1 MRAVVQ
7 RVSEASVTVDG
18 AITGQIG
25 RGFLVLLGI
34 AGDDTEQDVVWI
46 AEKIAGLRV
55 FEDSEGRMNLG
66 LAEVAGAVLL
76 VSQTMR
82 PRADALQGVLQEA
95 GVRVSRVALADE
107 HDYPALESALLD
119 LAAERG
125 GNVAVTRPGE
135 VYTTENGVTLIGHMN
150 VAGRL
155 PTSASRPCAVRLCRP
170 WLLSIAAV
178 RSGRQCSETRC
189 RRRPENPRALPSK
202 FLQASPDNRW

>member
-76 VSQTMR
+76 VSQFTLYGDCRKGRR
-82 PRADALQGVLQEA
+82 PSFVAAARPEVAIPLYQSVIAELRGHGLPVETGKFQAHMD
-95 GVRVSRVALADE
+95 VRLLNDGPVTL
-107 HDYPALESALLD
+107 LLD
-119 LAAERG
+119 
-125 GNVAVTRPGE
+125 
-135 VYTTENGVTLIGHMN
+135 
-150 VAGRL
+150 
-155 PTSASRPCAVRLCRP
+155 SR
-170 WLLSIAAV
+170 
-178 RSGRQCSETRC
+178 RQ
-189 RRRPENPRALPSK
+189 
-202 FLQASPDNRW
+202 F